1 MAQFLSSNNLNV
13 IFETVTDNGMKINLA
28 SLKENA
34 TKFIERE
41 RNKNYSLYELNTTF
55 IMELYSASKQ
65 RAAPMPA
72 PAPVPAQ
79 APLPEIIYSMEEIR
93 SSEFDERLKNKQHE
107 YDNSILRIKPP
118 VPIFKREEQD
128 KPISEMDELI
138 RKTLAQRNFEIDQI
152 YQKVDPIQA
161 PLQKTPTTEKH
172 ISWKD
177 ENTQDIKFDF
187 SKLKQAPSIESQ
199 LELILKEV
207 REIKEKLNMM

>member
-41 RNKNYSLYELNTTF
+41 RSKNYSLYELNTTF

-65 RAAPMPA
+65 RTAQAP
-72 PAPVPAQ
+72 
-79 APLPEIIYSMEEIR
+79 APLPEIISSMEEIR

-107 YDNSILRIKPP
+107 YENSILRIKPP

-152 YQKVDPIQA
+152 YQKVEA
-161 PLQKTPTTEKH
+161 PPKQPPTTEKH

-207 REIKEKLNMM
+207 REIKEKLNMT

>member
-41 RNKNYSLYELNTTF
+41 RSKNYSLYELNTTF

-65 RAAPMPA
+65 RTVQAPAPIQAPA
-72 PAPVPAQ
+72 PAPI
-79 APLPEIIYSMEEIR
+79 PLPEIISSMEEIR

-152 YQKVDPIQA
+152 YQKVDA
-161 PLQKTPTTEKH
+161 PPKQPPTTEKH

-207 REIKEKLNMM
+207 RGIKEKLNMM

>member
-1 MAQFLSSNNLNV
+1 MAQFLSLNNLNV
-13 IFETVTDNGMKINLA
+13 ILETLTDNGMKINLA

-41 RNKNYSLYELNTTF
+41 RSKNYSLYELNTTF
-55 IMELYSASKQ
+55 IMEIYSASKQ
-65 RAAPMPA
+65 RTVQAPA
-72 PAPVPAQ
+72 PAPAPI
-79 APLPEIIYSMEEIR
+79 PLPEIISSMEEIR

-152 YQKVDPIQA
+152 YQKVDA
-161 PLQKTPTTEKH
+161 PPKQPPTTEKH

>member
-13 IFETVTDNGMKINLA
+13 IFETLTDNGMKINLA
-28 SLKENA
+28 YLKENA

-41 RNKNYSLYELNTTF
+41 RSKNYSLYELNTAF
-55 IMELYSASKQ
+55 IMEIYSASKQ
-65 RAAPMPA
+65 RAAP
-72 PAPVPAQ
+72 
-79 APLPEIIYSMEEIR
+79 APLPEIISSMEEIR

-107 YDNSILRIKPP
+107 YENSILRIKPP

-152 YQKVDPIQA
+152 YQKVEA
-161 PLQKTPTTEKH
+161 PPKQPPTTEKH

-199 LELILKEV
+199 LELILKEL
-207 REIKEKLNMM
+207 REIKEKLNML

>member
-1 MAQFLSSNNLNV
+1 MAQFLSLNNLNV
-13 IFETVTDNGMKINLA
+13 ILETLTDNGMKINLA

-41 RNKNYSLYELNTTF
+41 RSKNYSLYELNTTF
-55 IMELYSASKQ
+55 IMEIYSASKQ
-65 RAAPMPA
+65 RTVQA
-72 PAPVPAQ
+72 PAPI
-79 APLPEIIYSMEEIR
+79 PLPEIISSMEEIR

-152 YQKVDPIQA
+152 YQKVEPPPAQA
-161 PLQKTPTTEKH
+161 PPKQPPTTEKH